1 MTDTVEELPEAQP
14 VVDAFHVVKLAGQAV
29 DKTCQ
34 RIEQETLGRLGGCG
48 DRLFINRKT
57 LLTAAE

>member
-1 MTDTVEELPEAQP
+1 M
-14 VVDAFHVVKLAGQAV
+14 DAFHVVKLAGQAL

-48 DRLFINRKT
+48 DWLFANRKT
-57 LLTAAE
+57 LLTATE

>member
-1 MTDTVEELPEAQP
+1 M
-14 VVDAFHVVKLAGQAV
+14 DAFHVEKLVGEAV

-34 RIEQETLGRLGGCG
+34 RIEQKALGRPGGCG

-57 LLTAAE
+57 LLTAAEYLADK

>member
-1 MTDTVEELPEAQP
+1 MVSRMKCSGCARSWRQDMTDTVEELPEAQP

-34 RIEQETLGRLGGCG
+34 GIEQET
-48 DRLFINRKT
+48 
-57 LLTAAE
+57 